1 MSRTISDDDMKTI
14 VLNSIQTGTLKKKR
28 ELEKAI
34 EAFEEIF
41 QMREFQVLE
50 DERKRDEVERKI
62 EEVEEMY
69 ARLKRIQR
77 ALDGNVWTVSG

>member
-1 MSRTISDDDMKTI
+1 MKTI